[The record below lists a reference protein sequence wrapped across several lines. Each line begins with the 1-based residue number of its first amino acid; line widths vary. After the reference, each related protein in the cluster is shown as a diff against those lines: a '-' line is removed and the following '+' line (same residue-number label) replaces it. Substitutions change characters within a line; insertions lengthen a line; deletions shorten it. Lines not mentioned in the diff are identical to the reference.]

1 MVHTTLPK
9 VDKVDTLLAEAPI
22 VPTLVAELKF
32 RAPDDTPSN
41 DDPNLL
47 NYAVVVSWI
56 TYCMRCLL

>member
-22 VPTLVAELKF
+22 VPTLVAELNF

-47 NYAVVVSWI
+47 NSAVVVSWI